1 MFTFATDY
9 YLCVLVATIGVLQI
23 ALSIGRLRG
32 LLVFKS
38 PLVARTVGLALVVSS
53 FVWFFSTGDRNLN
66 DVQGGLDANTQ
77 ALFFFFGAFTGVI
90 VTFAVASVVNIR
102 MAGPDAEPGAGL
114 DAVKEASY
122 AVALVRSLSYWRK
135 NWRTQMKDYFS
146 G

>member
-9 YLCVLVATIGVLQI
+9 YICVLVATIGVLQI
-23 ALSIGRLRG
+23 AFSISRIRG

-38 PLVARTVGLALVVSS
+38 PLVARTVGVVLVVSA
-53 FVWFFSTGDRNLN
+53 FMWFFGTGARNLN
-66 DVQGGLDANTQ
+66 DYQGGLDANTQ

-90 VTFAVASVVNIR
+90 VTFTVASVVNIR
-102 MAGPDAEPGAGL
+102 MMGPDAAPGAGL
-114 DAVKEASY
+114 DAVKDTSY
-122 AVALVRSLSYWRK
+122 ATALVRSLSYWRK